1 MTYEFHPDA
10 LAELEQAVLS
20 GDVWYYEVRK
30 GAFFIMTDDASTLSE
45 LMLSADQFCSKIESI
60 AQDLAPTREQ
70 EQLRLKVAQ
79 CRMVL
84 GQLQRFFN
92 ENTLTVDNPSVRG
105 DVRHLVTALLWIA
118 FHARSN
124 IDYKL
129 FRKLVMIES
138 SFTYLLISR

>member
-1 MTYEFHPDA
+1 
-10 LAELEQAVLS
+10 VLT
-20 GDVWYYEVRK
+20 DDIWYYEHPRS
-30 GAFFIMTDDASTLSE
+30 FFALMEDTSTLSE

-70 EQLRLKVAQ
+70 EELRLKVAQ

-84 GQLQRFFN
+84 GQLQKFFN
-92 ENTLTVDNPSVRG
+92 ENKLTVENASVRG